1 MRPATT
7 HRGIVSVRDVII
19 RCVPPAFR
27 GVLRRLSVSATAAV
41 TLTAPLS
48 AQSVEYRSPARVQY
62 RSQRDTRAIARAES
76 ALGADPRNLDRSSA
90 VCGAHSA
97 VR

>member
-48 AQSVEYRSPARVQY
+48 AQSVEYRSPAGVEY
-62 RSQRDTRAIARAES
+62 RAQRDTGAIARAES
-76 ALGADPRNLDRSSA
+76 ALAADPRNVDRIIA
-90 VCGAHSA
+90 LGVA
-97 VR
+97 